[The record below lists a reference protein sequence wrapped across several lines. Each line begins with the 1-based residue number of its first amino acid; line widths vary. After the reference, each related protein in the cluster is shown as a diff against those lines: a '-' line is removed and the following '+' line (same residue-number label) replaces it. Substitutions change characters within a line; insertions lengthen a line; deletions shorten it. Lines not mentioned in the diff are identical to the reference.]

1 MTIDSSEVSGQLTK
15 RPRRLRTTERLRA
28 LVRESRVSAE
38 QLVMPHFVLPTD
50 RAEDPVESMPGIS
63 RYGVKNLAERVL
75 ADADLGIRAVLLF
88 GTPEDGKKNERGTPA
103 SSPSSAV
110 ARAVETLKQRAGDEI
125 VVITDVCLCAY
136 TSHGHCGVL
145 RDGKVINDET
155 LPLLKDIALAHAGAG
170 ADLVAPSDMMDGR
183 VAAIRRGL
191 DEADYGDVGILSYAA
206 KYASAYYGPFRD
218 AAESTP
224 ATGDRKAYQMDP
236 ANVREA
242 IREAYLDEQEGAD
255 MLMVKP
261 ALAYLDVVRA
271 VREEPRLPLATYNV
285 SGEYSAVKAAAARG
299 WLDEAAVVRENL
311 VAMTRAGA
319 DLIITYHSREALE
332 RGWL

>member
-63 RYGVKNLAERVL
+63 RYGVKNLVERVL

-88 GTPEDGKKNERGTPA
+88 GTPEDGKKDERGTPA

-110 ARAVETLKQRAGDEI
+110 ARAVEALKQRAGDEI

-170 ADLVAPSDMMDGR
+170 ADVVAPSDMMDGR
-183 VAAIRRGL
+183 VAAIRKGL
-191 DEADYGDVGILSYAA
+191 DEANYEDVGILSYAA

-224 ATGDRKAYQMDP
+224 STGDRKAYQMDP

-242 IREAYLDEQEGAD
+242 IA
-255 MLMVKP
+255 
-261 ALAYLDVVRA
+261 
-271 VREEPRLPLATYNV
+271 RL
-285 SGEYSAVKAAAARG
+285 
-299 WLDEAAVVRENL
+299 
-311 VAMTRAGA
+311 
-319 DLIITYHSREALE
+319 I
-332 RGWL
+332 

>member
-88 GTPEDGKKNERGTPA
+88 GTPEDGKKDERGTPA

-271 VREEPRLPLATYNV
+271 VREETRLPLATYNV

>member
-224 ATGDRKAYQMDP
+224 ATGDRKSYQMDP

-271 VREEPRLPLATYNV
+271 VREETRLPLATYNV